1 MTANIAVRE
10 LYDRDYQ
17 PFYWI
22 DYFMDIKFY
31 DAFLTVFINNIIS
44 ILCGKRSNGDAWRS
58 WTSRWLIE
66 NGYDSCG
73 LYGLSLG
80 KYNYK

>member
-1 MTANIAVRE
+1 
-10 LYDRDYQ
+10 
-17 PFYWI
+17 
-22 DYFMDIKFY
+22 MDIKFY
-31 DAFLTVFINNIIS
+31 DAFLAVLINNTIS
-44 ILCGKRSNGDAWRS
+44 TLCGKRDYGDAWRS

-66 NGYDSCG
+66 DIYDSCG